1 MTLIYSCID
10 FCTKKGDLMGYH
22 GDTNNQWNDNLRII
36 HKNVANNSSL
46 PVTATILSPWKSWFS
61 PWKSSCSLW
70 TSLLSLWKSS
80 FPLLC
85 FKKKHFLC
93 ENHEFPCKKSHV
105 PCEHHHNPCEN
116 HHVLSKMATQSTARP
131 ARSAAA
137 VRMTPAGST
146 LQSAQEALLED
157 LVFLGED
164 SDGSHFGLFNVPGL
178 ITPGWLIVV
187 FPPQKK
193 IGFIWFYENSRL
205 T

>member
-1 MTLIYSCID
+1 MWLITQVYQSQQPSCPHENHD
-10 FCTKKGDLMGYH
+10 FPHENHHVPCEHHYYPCENH
-22 GDTNNQWNDNLRII
+22 
-36 HKNVANNSSL
+36 H
-46 PVTATILSPWKSWFS
+46 
-61 PWKSSCSLW
+61 
-70 TSLLSLWKSS
+70 
-80 FPLLC
+80 FPCYVL
-85 FKKKHFLC
+85 KKKHFLC

-178 ITPGWLIVV
+178 ITPG
-187 FPPQKK
+187 
-193 IGFIWFYENSRL
+193 
-205 T
+205 